1 MKKIILIIL
10 SLLPLMA
17 TGQKVEFSAA
27 LSSRTP
33 ALFAGSW
40 FSKNPAVSVTA
51 VGTYKGVG
59 LFLWGSQDLVDSK
72 SSANFLAVQPFWKV
86 TPTLQVGA
94 EVDLFPEKGS
104 NLLAPYCIY
113 SREIG
118 EITTSL
124 MGGFA
129 HFFESREQIYIL
141 RFGVSRDFGD
151 FSFQVYGWGVKTPE
165 ELLCKGAFGVN
176 KKVLQKLNLQA
187 FYLLEKGEFGVLSL
201 ELKYSF

>member
-17 TGQKVEFSAA
+17 AGQELNFSAA

-33 ALFAGSW
+33 ALFVGSW
-40 FSKNPAVSVTA
+40 FSENPAVSVTA

-94 EVDLFPEKGS
+94 ELDLFLEKES
-104 NLLAPYCIY
+104 NLLAPYIIY

-118 EITTSL
+118 GIKTSL
-124 MGGFA
+124 MGGLV
-129 HFFESREQIYIL
+129 HFFESGEQIWIL
-141 RFGVSRDFGD
+141 RPSLEKKIGE
-151 FSFQVYGWGVKTPE
+151 FSLQLYCWGVKTPE
-165 ELLCKGAFGVN
+165 EFLWKGAVGVSREVIQN
-176 KKVLQKLNLQA
+176 LTLQA
-187 FYLLEKGEFGVLSL
+187 TYLLEERKSGALSL

>member
-17 TGQKVEFSAA
+17 KGQELNFSAA

-59 LFLWGSQDLVDSK
+59 LFLWRSQDLVDSK

-94 EVDLFPEKGS
+94 EVDLFPQKES
-104 NLLAPYCIY
+104 NLLAPYIIY

-118 EITTSL
+118 GVNLSL

-129 HFFESREQIYIL
+129 HFFESGEKTWIIRPSLEKK
-141 RFGVSRDFGD
+141 FGE
-151 FSFQVYGWGVKTPE
+151 FSLQLYGWGVKTPQQMLYKGALGVSR
-165 ELLCKGAFGVN
+165 ELLQN
-176 KKVLQKLNLQA
+176 LTLQGT
-187 FYLLEKGEFGVLSL
+187 YLVEKGSLGALSL

>member
-17 TGQKVEFSAA
+17 AGQELNFSAA

-40 FSKNPAVSVTA
+40 FSENPAVSVTA

-94 EVDLFPEKGS
+94 EVDLFS
-104 NLLAPYCIY
+104 QSDRNLIAPYIIY

-118 EITTSL
+118 GINTSL
-124 MGGFA
+124 MGGLVHLFGSS
-129 HFFESREQIYIL
+129 EKIWIL
-141 RFGVSRDFGD
+141 RPGISKDFGE
-151 FSFQVYGWGVKTPE
+151 FSLQLYGWGVKTPE
-165 ELLCKGAFGVN
+165 QMLYKGALGVSRELLQN
-176 KKVLQKLNLQA
+176 LTLQGT
-187 FYLLEKGEFGVLSL
+187 YLVEKGSLGALSL